1 MKQTYK
7 NRKYKKRTN
16 KRRKSVKN
24 NKKNSKKIKGGDSID
39 IVAYDS
45 LIKDKDSTG
54 IDVPLFNYKIIS
66 KRDFPKTIVDTI
78 IYQPWRDVEESIAE
92 INKSME
98 LSESDFEEYPQ
109 PQEKTTIEISYHDD
123 RKTKPVTTL
132 SSIPSLPPPPSSTPS
147 SSSRS
152 RSISISSIP

>member
-24 NKKNSKKIKGGDSID
+24 NKKNSKKIKGGDSVD
-39 IVAYDS
+39 IVAYES
-45 LIKDKDSTG
+45 LIHG
-54 IDVPLFNYKIIS
+54 PLFNYKIIS

-92 INKSME
+92 INESMK
-98 LSESDFEEYPQ
+98 LSESDFEKYPT
-109 PQEKTTIEISYHDD
+109 PQEKTTIEISYNDD
-123 RKTKPVTTL
+123 RKKKPVVL
-132 SSIPSLPPPPSSTPS
+132 VV
-147 SSSRS
+147 
-152 RSISISSIP
+152 

>member
-24 NKKNSKKIKGGDSID
+24 NKKNSKKIKGGDSVD
-39 IVAYDS
+39 IVAYES
-45 LIKDKDSTG
+45 LIHGPTDPSDPTKTL
-54 IDVPLFNYKIIS
+54 PLFNYKIIS

-109 PQEKTTIEISYHDD
+109 PQEKTTIEISYPHH
-123 RKTKPVTTL
+123 RL
-132 SSIPSLPPPPSSTPS
+132 RLPIITPPSSSRPPLSPTP
-147 SSSRS
+147 
-152 RSISISSIP
+152 SISSISSSSSPP